1 MDISA
6 TKKTLLNSLLLSLGV
21 LMALALFFNLCS
33 VREMGWYYGYGENG
47 FSFLGFSSRLI
58 TGDEFLWSIPIIS
71 LACWGCL
78 LVGITTI
85 VVAIVSF
92 VSSYDTTRLAKI
104 FSNLCLGFIIAYLSL
119 GIVITIVSA
128 NYFDTA
134 MTYAFIPFIF
144 VLGTYIAYRVI
155 GKPASSPAV
164 YTQNNASSP
173 APALGGMEFD
183 LQRTTA
189 KQAGAA
195 VGAVYRVQ
203 GAVGKSLTV
212 YNNKCII
219 TTKTTVRSVIAGN
232 FTDGEKTIY
241 YADLTGVQFR
251 KCSALLLGYLQFE
264 NASGQRNR
272 GGNDWAANHNSE
284 NSFTFEASINELMQE
299 IADFIKGK
307 VEEYKE
313 GNHTPQATV
322 AQQSSSADEVL
333 KLKQLLDMGII
344 TQEEFDQKKKELLHL

>member
-21 LMALALFFNLCS
+21 LTILALFFNLYS
-33 VREMGWYYGYGENG
+33 VSESRWDYSESG
-47 FSFLGFSSRLI
+47 FSFLGFSSRFI
-58 TGDEFLWSIPIIS
+58 TGDQFLWAIPLIS
-71 LACWGCL
+71 LTCWGCL
-78 LVGITTI
+78 LVGLTMI

-92 VSSYDTTRLAKI
+92 VSLYDTTRLTKI
-104 FSNLCLGFIIAYLSL
+104 FSNLCLGFISAYFLL
-119 GIVITIVSA
+119 GIIIASVWASHG
-128 NYFDTA
+128 DSA

-144 VLGTYIAYRVI
+144 VLGLYITHRVI
-155 GKPASSPAV
+155 SKSTPSPAV
-164 YTQNNASSP
+164 YTQSNAASP

-183 LQRTTA
+183 LQRATA
-189 KQAGAA
+189 KQAGAS

-212 YNNKCII
+212 YNNKCVI
-219 TTKTTVRSVIAGN
+219 TTKTTIRSVIAGN

-251 KCSALLLGYLQFE
+251 KCSAVLLGYLQFE

-272 GGNDWAANHNSE
+272 GGNDWVANYNSE
-284 NSFTFEASINELMQE
+284 NSFTFEATINELMQE

-313 GNHTPQATV
+313 GNHAPQAV
-322 AQQSSSADEVL
+322 PMQQSSSADEVL
-333 KLKQLLDMGII
+333 KLKQLLDMGVI